1 MLPSSFHILVS
12 KSYVLVTSF
21 ILHFICQKEISLL
34 SSKNCPRVKNFGD
47 WDVGGG
53 EMVLMVVDVIADAE
67 IVIIMLHRRR
77 KKIYIYIYC
86 LTANIR
92 DYYIFITLNN
102 QQKFYCIGRY
112 IFVPVIIHFY
122 FFVFYFALF

>member
-1 MLPSSFHILVS
+1 M
-12 KSYVLVTSF
+12 KD
-21 ILHFICQKEISLL
+21 
-34 SSKNCPRVKNFGD
+34 FGD
-47 WDVGGG
+47 RDVGGG
-53 EMVLMVVDVIADAE
+53 EVVLMVVDVIVDAE
-67 IVIIMLHRRR
+67 MVIIMLHRRR
-77 KKIYIYIYC
+77 KKHIYIYC

-92 DYYIFITLNN
+92 DHYIFITVNN